1 MSDSIAL
8 EFQKTRA
15 ALKLQQDGV
24 PYSQAASALEQM
36 SPEEIKGLADGTVS
50 FTPGAQKKGKGLS
63 EVATNANR
71 GNEKRLQ
78 DELRAD
84 REKTEGMEGR
94 VVNFLRKEAKLDRN
108 QPANIYRDVMQQQPS
123 RANAIFESLLRGDV
137 KYVTQQDFDTE
148 DYASY
153 KVLDPE

>member
-24 PYSQAASALEQM
+24 PYSQAASALEKM

-50 FTPGAQKKGKGLS
+50 FTPGAQKEGKGLS
-63 EVATNANR
+63 EVAAKANR

-84 REKTEGMEGR
+84 REKTEGMESR
-94 VVNFLRKEAKLDRN
+94 VVEYLKKEAKLDSNAARN
-108 QPANIYRDVMQQQPS
+108 VYRDVMQQQPS
-123 RANAIFESLLRGDV
+123 RANTIFESLLRGDV
-137 KYVTQQDFDTE
+137 KYVTQQEFDTE
-148 DYASY
+148 AYANY